1 MYLNRN
7 ACIRSKFTPR
17 TPLSN
22 TKSKAY
28 RSIFLTLQM
37 KENQIGITA
46 EIRLNWTDSRL
57 TFTNMFGKIRLDEVI
72 GKIWHPNI
80 VLIGAKYENNV
91 KLRKGIDDLRFLY
104 GESSTNGT
112 QVVVNSSRGERGR
125 ARTLGVGGSMC
136 LCVEER

>member
-1 MYLNRN
+1 
-7 ACIRSKFTPR
+7 
-17 TPLSN
+17 
-22 TKSKAY
+22 
-28 RSIFLTLQM
+28 M
-37 KENQIGITA
+37 KENQIGITV
-46 EIRLNWTDSRL
+46 ELRLNWTDSRL

-104 GESSTNGT
+104 GQSSTTGT

-125 ARTLGVGGSMC
+125 GGGAWMWRVWVR
-136 LCVEER
+136 LRVN